1 MRSGFL
7 LFAVETSGVSR
18 GVLVTPRAILPAPV
32 RGYVQF
38 AAEARS
44 YFGYAQVRT

>member
-1 MRSGFL
+1 MRPGS
-7 LFAVETSGVSR
+7 FALCGRDLGVSP
-18 GVLVTPRAILPAPV
+18 GCIGYTGGYLPAPV

-44 YFGYAQVRT
+44 YLGYAQVRT